1 MSPFG
6 KRNRLIDEKDQNKK
20 TPWALAIEKD
30 METDTIRFT
39 LLIGE
44 YHPSGYVESYTP
56 NGPKD
61 GYELATA
68 TQQSQIV
75 RIAYRYLKAPNYGEH
90 KENKRRYEHRTTSP
104 VLATNRY

>member
-1 MSPFG
+1 M
-6 KRNRLIDEKDQNKK
+6 IDEKDQNKK

-30 METDTIRFT
+30 VETDTIRFT
-39 LLIGE
+39 PLIGQ

-56 NGPKD
+56 YGPRD

-68 TQQSQIV
+68 TKQSQIV

-90 KENKRRYEHRTTSP
+90 KENKRRHGHRTTSP
-104 VLATNRY
+104 TSAASRY